1 MRSSSI
7 QGLGETDDR
16 VQRMTTESDLG
27 AAAAALFQL
36 HASPMI
42 TSTTPMQLQSQLIGL
57 NMPSLNL
64 PGQSIPSTSA
74 PMQFPISGP
83 AAAAARASPAVMG
96 RPRSQSWAP
105 GASSV
110 LSSLSTANR
119 SSPDAK
125 LLSLLQVESDSDAVD
140 TLRSLMKSSPKVE
153 EAEPKTA
160 GRPRSQS
167 MSAAAVLQQNQQA
180 RVSKGLRPRTMSV
193 SSLASNPPS
202 ASGPRKIARP
212 RAFSQSSRVS
222 ARSLGSNKSPGGGR
236 KRAASLDSSA
246 SFFNDI
252 DEEFDSED
260 FDNAEDEG
268 SGETSTTTL
277 DDLSRVGAYSPASRR
292 KRIERFI
299 EKRAKRIWR
308 KRIKYDVRKNFA
320 DSRLRV
326 KGRFVRKEDE
336 EQLRGF
342 LQMI

>member
-1 MRSSSI
+1 
-7 QGLGETDDR
+7 
-16 VQRMTTESDLG
+16 
-27 AAAAALFQL
+27 
-36 HASPMI
+36 
-42 TSTTPMQLQSQLIGL
+42 
-57 NMPSLNL
+57 
-64 PGQSIPSTSA
+64 
-74 PMQFPISGP
+74 
-83 AAAAARASPAVMG
+83 
-96 RPRSQSWAP
+96 
-105 GASSV
+105 
-110 LSSLSTANR
+110 
-119 SSPDAK
+119 
-125 LLSLLQVESDSDAVD
+125 
-140 TLRSLMKSSPKVE
+140 
-153 EAEPKTA
+153 
-160 GRPRSQS
+160 